1 MAEPQMNKPQMDN
14 PRMTDPKTS
23 DPMMGEPM
31 TGEPKKGGAPYE
43 SGTEQVQA
51 WLDATTLHI
60 RFNNPQRH
68 NALSVDMWAAVPPLL
83 QQASADERVRLV
95 VFSGAGEKAFV
106 SGADISQF
114 EDMRAQKEAVKKY
127 ELLAEA
133 ALEGI
138 YEFPKPTIACIKGY
152 CVGGGV
158 NVAIACD
165 IRLASSDSTFFVP
178 ATRLGLG
185 YRMSAMRNL
194 THLVGP
200 GYAKDIFFTARRLD
214 AKEAD
219 KIGLVNRIVERDGLE
234 GLLEE
239 YTDAITT
246 GAPLTIKAGKRIIRE
261 LLKTDAEP
269 VDMELCQQLILD
281 CFESEDYMEGRR
293 AFMEKR
299 KPAFKGK

>member
-1 MAEPQMNKPQMDN
+1 MNDL
-14 PRMTDPKTS
+14 DP
-23 DPMMGEPM
+23 PL
-31 TGEPKKGGAPYE
+31 AP
-43 SGTEQVQA
+43 SGTAYASPTERVKA
-51 WLDATTLHI
+51 WLEGPILHV
-60 RFNNPQRH
+60 RFNNPARH
-68 NALSVDMWAAVPPLL
+68 NALSVDMWEAVPRLL
-83 QQASADERVRLV
+83 AQAEADEAVRCV
-95 VFSGAGEKAFV
+95 VFSGEGGKSFI

-127 ELLAEA
+127 ERLAEE

-138 YEFPKPTIACIKGY
+138 YDFPKPTIACIKGY

-165 IRLASSDSTFFVP
+165 IRLASTDSTFFVP

-194 THLVGP
+194 TNLVGP

-219 KIGLVNRIVERDGLE
+219 KIGLVNRIAEPEGLE
-234 GLLEE
+234 ALLGE
-239 YTDAITT
+239 YTDAIST

-261 LLKTDAEP
+261 LLKTDGEP
-269 VDMELCQQLILD
+269 VDMELCRKLILD

-299 KPAFKGK
+299 PPSFRGK